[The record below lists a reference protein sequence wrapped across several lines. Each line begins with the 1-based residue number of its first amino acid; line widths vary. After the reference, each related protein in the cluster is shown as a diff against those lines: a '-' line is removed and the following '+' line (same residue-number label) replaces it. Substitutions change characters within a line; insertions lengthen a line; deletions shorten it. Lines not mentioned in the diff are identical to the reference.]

1 MTAGAWAVLLG
12 TWAVAVASP
21 GPDFVAVLR
30 GSMAGGTARGL
41 RVAAGVVAGIAV
53 WIAAALIGIVAL
65 ISSHPTVFLA
75 VRWAGAVFLVLYG
88 GYILIALVRARK
100 QKSGHVGDPEADRAR
115 DRAGSASTGSS
126 GPGSASESTTG
137 STSAQVPTSTQVA
150 ASAQVPTST
159 QVPASA
165 PGTAPAPASAPG
177 TTPAPAPAPAST
189 STPARSGWADVRL
202 GFLTNTVGNPK
213 AVVFFGALFAGI
225 LPAGI
230 EAGESVAVGLA
241 MAGIALVFF
250 AALAFAT
257 GRPLVIRAYE
267 RAQTLIDTVV
277 GLVFIVL
284 GLALLPWGGV

>member
-12 TWAVAVASP
+12 TWVVAVASP

-53 WIAAALIGIVAL
+53 WIGAALIGIVAL
-65 ISSHPTVFLA
+65 ISSHPAVFLA

-100 QKSGHVGDPEADRAR
+100 QARDHVGDSGADRAR

-126 GPGSASESTTG
+126 GSDSATGSATG
-137 STSAQVPTSTQVA
+137 STATSVA
-150 ASAQVPTST
+150 ASIQMPTST

-165 PGTAPAPASAPG
+165 PATTPTSAPASASG

-267 RAQTLIDTVV
+267 RAQTAIDTVV

>member
-41 RVAAGVVAGIAV
+41 RVAAGVVAGIAA

-88 GYILIALVRARK
+88 GYILNSLARARK
-100 QKSGHVGDPEADRAR
+100 QKSGHVGDPEADPAG
-115 DRAGSASTGSS
+115 DRGESASTVSS

-137 STSAQVPTSTQVA
+137 STSTSVAASTQVPTS
-150 ASAQVPTST
+150 AS
-159 QVPASA
+159 
-165 PGTAPAPASAPG
+165 G

-230 EAGESVAVGLA
+230 EVGESVAVGLA

-267 RAQTLIDTVV
+267 RAQTAIDTVV

>member
-88 GYILIALVRARK
+88 GYILVALVRARK
-100 QKSGHVGDPEADRAR
+100 PAPDHAGGPER
-115 DRAGSASTGSS
+115 SAS
-126 GPGSASESTTG
+126 SAAE
-137 STSAQVPTSTQVA
+137 
-150 ASAQVPTST
+150 
-159 QVPASA
+159 PASA
-165 PGTAPAPASAPG
+165 PSAVPATPTWSSAATPPPEPASA
-177 TTPAPAPAPAST
+177 
-189 STPARSGWADVRL
+189 PARSGWADVRL

-230 EAGESVAVGLA
+230 GAGESLAVGLA

-250 AALAFAT
+250 AALAFAA
-257 GRPLVIRAYE
+257 GRRLVVRAYE
-267 RAQTLIDTVV
+267 RAQTAIDAVV
-277 GLVFIVL
+277 GMVFIVL

>member
-12 TWAVAVASP
+12 TWVVAVASP

-53 WIAAALIGIVAL
+53 WIGAALIGIVAL
-65 ISSHPTVFLA
+65 ISSHPAVFLA

-88 GYILIALVRARK
+88 GYILNSLARARK
-100 QKSGHVGDPEADRAR
+100 QKSGHVGDPEADPAG
-115 DRAGSASTGSS
+115 DRGESASTVSS
-126 GPGSASESTTG
+126 GPGSASGSATG
-137 STSAQVPTSTQVA
+137 STATSVA
-150 ASAQVPTST
+150 ASIQMPTST

-165 PGTAPAPASAPG
+165 PATTPTSAPASASG

-230 EAGESVAVGLA
+230 EVGESVAVGLA

-267 RAQTLIDTVV
+267 RAQTAIDTVV

>member
-100 QKSGHVGDPEADRAR
+100 QARDHVGDSGADRAR
-115 DRAGSASTGSS
+115 DRAGSASTVSS

-137 STSAQVPTSTQVA
+137 STSTSVA
-150 ASAQVPTST
+150 ASIQMPTST
-159 QVPASA
+159 QVPAS
-165 PGTAPAPASAPG
+165 
-177 TTPAPAPAPAST
+177 APAPAPAST

-230 EAGESVAVGLA
+230 EVGESVAVGLA

-267 RAQTLIDTVV
+267 RAQTAIDTVV